1 MKDPERL
8 ADVDAS
14 ALARRMLTAARDETP
29 SNAAFDR
36 TVATLGVGAVI
47 VGAGASAGIAAA
59 GAAASA
65 GANAMAA
72 GMGGTALSG
81 ATKLAPAGLM
91 IAAAKWVGI
100 GAVSGLLT
108 AGVVDGVSTWKAP
121 EPSAAAQKSV
131 STVSLSAGASEP
143 AKPVQVRP
151 APAEPDEL
159 TAPPVK
165 QVAPRPAVVQPAPQ
179 EVAARRARLAA
190 EVEAVDRARE
200 AMARGNAA
208 QTLQALDAYERGFAE
223 QRLRPEALYLRMEA
237 LLQRGDV
244 SGARKAA
251 AVLLASD
258 PHGPHAAR
266 ARAVLASSP

>member
-14 ALARRMLTAARDETP
+14 ALARRMLTAAREEKP
-29 SNAAFDR
+29 SNAAFER
-36 TVATLGVGAVI
+36 TVTALGVGAMV

-81 ATKLAPAGLM
+81 ATKLAPAGLLF
-91 IAAAKWVGI
+91 AAAKWVGI

-108 AGVVDGVSTWKAP
+108 AGVVDRVATWNAP
-121 EPSAAAQKSV
+121 AP
-131 STVSLSAGASEP
+131 SEP
-143 AKPVQVRP
+143 VQKAISTA
-151 APAEPDEL
+151 APAVGAAGPARVEPARTLPGPPDEL
-159 TAPPVK
+159 AALPVK
-165 QVAPRPAVVQPAPQ
+165 PAISRPAVAQPSH
-179 EVAARRARLAA
+179 EVAERRARLAA

-200 AMARGNAA
+200 AMARGDASQA
-208 QTLQALDAYERGFAE
+208 LQALDAYERGFSE

-237 LLQRGDV
+237 LAQRGDLA
-244 SGARKAA
+244 GARSAA
-251 AVLLASD
+251 TTLLAAD

-266 ARAVLASSP
+266 ARALLAQGR